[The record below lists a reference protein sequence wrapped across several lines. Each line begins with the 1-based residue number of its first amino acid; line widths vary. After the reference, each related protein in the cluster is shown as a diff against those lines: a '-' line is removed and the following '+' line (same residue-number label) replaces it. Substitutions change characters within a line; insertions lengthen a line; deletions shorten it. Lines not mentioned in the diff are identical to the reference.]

1 MLGKVQIYTFFLF
14 FWHVIKNNIVTV
26 PHFEFTQVLNPPQA
40 VLFLSLHCLLFSP
53 VECHFSWVAQLSW
66 VGPVFQGLSVC
77 LSMVCCS
84 LLFSWV
90 IFGEITSDYT
100 EIGIKLQW
108 ACVLQSWGLSGCL
121 CNFSRHIKCWFLIA
135 SSFPLCFLLFPF
147 PSVFFLQKKKCQV

>member
-1 MLGKVQIYTFFLF
+1 M
-14 FWHVIKNNIVTV
+14 IKNNIVTV
-26 PHFEFTQVLNPPQA
+26 PHTEGI
-40 VLFLSLHCLLFSP
+40 LSSPRSWTHLRLFSFCP
-53 VECHFSWVAQLSW
+53 CIVCSFLLLNVTSL
-66 VGPVFQGLSVC
+66 GLRNYLGWGLCFKAFLC

-121 CNFSRHIKCWFLIA
+121 CNFSRHIKCYFWLQAPSLCVFYCFP
-135 SSFPLCFLLFPF
+135 FPLCSSYRRKNVKFSSLL
-147 PSVFFLQKKKCQV
+147 VL